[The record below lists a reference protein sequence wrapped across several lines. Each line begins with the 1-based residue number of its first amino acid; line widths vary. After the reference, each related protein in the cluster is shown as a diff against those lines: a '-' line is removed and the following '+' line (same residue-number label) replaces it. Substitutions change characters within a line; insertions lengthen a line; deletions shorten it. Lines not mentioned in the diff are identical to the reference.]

1 MQKAVKKLNIEKKN
15 RKLTNHSGRK
25 TTVTR
30 LLDEGIPITCIQQ
43 HTGHRFVESISIY
56 GKNSLKTQQK
66 MFAILSRSKAVPTS
80 SVNRNIVSS
89 TE

>member
-1 MQKAVKKLNIEKKN
+1 MQKAVKKSNIEKKT

-56 GKNSLKTQQK
+56 EKNSLKTQQK